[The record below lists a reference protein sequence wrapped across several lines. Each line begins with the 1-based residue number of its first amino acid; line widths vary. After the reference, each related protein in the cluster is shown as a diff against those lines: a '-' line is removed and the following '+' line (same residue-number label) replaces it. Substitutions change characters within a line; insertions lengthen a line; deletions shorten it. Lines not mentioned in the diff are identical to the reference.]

1 MAANTIDPGV
11 SKFQPA
17 NADITIWRYM
27 DVTALLFLAQTRL
40 LHFSPLEHLSDTHEG
55 HDTQV
60 GVQLA
65 HVRSNSPESAEFIR
79 KVTASF
85 VRSNTYVNCWTCNP
99 KESAALWQLYGS
111 RGTVVAL
118 RSTYSKLRD
127 VLPGAFVIGQI
138 RYIDY
143 SDVDHIEIEADST
156 FPFISYA
163 YHKRLEF
170 AFEQE
175 VRAAY
180 VDTGKL
186 QPNISKYRGGG
197 VQVIVDLSSLV
208 DAVYI
213 RSTEPAWTIDT
224 FRGLCK
230 NYDLEL
236 IESQIDASPR
246 FIQMTDRQHIELVK
260 RYLKEFGRPKSA
272 LTKSQPRT
280 QPRMP

>member
-1 MAANTIDPGV
+1 MAANTKDPGV
-11 SKFQPA
+11 SKFQPT
-17 NADITIWRYM
+17 NADATIWRYM
-27 DVTALLFLAQTRL
+27 DATAFLFVAQTHL
-40 LHFSPLEHLSDTHEG
+40 LHFSPLEHLSDKHEG

-60 GVQLA
+60 GVRLA
-65 HVRSNSPESAEFIR
+65 HVGSSSPEYAEFIR

-85 VRSNTYVNCWTCNP
+85 VRSTTYVNCWTCNP

-127 VLPGAFVIGQI
+127 ALPEACIIGQI

-143 SDVDHIEIEADST
+143 SNVDHIEIEAGST

-170 AFEQE
+170 GFEQE
-175 VRAAY
+175 VRAAH

-186 QPNISKYRGGG
+186 PPNISKYRGGG
-197 VQVIVDLSSLV
+197 VQIRVDLPSLV
-208 DAVYI
+208 DAVHI

-224 FRGLCK
+224 FKGLCK
-230 NYDLEL
+230 HYGLEL

-246 FIQMTDRQHIELVK
+246 FIQMTDAQHNELVN
-260 RYLKEFGRPKSA
+260 RYLKNLGD
-272 LTKSQPRT
+272 
-280 QPRMP
+280 